1 MFQNTIR
8 LLLYMVPTEKGE
20 GKEKL
25 SDCGRARV
33 TGIELLIK
41 ITN

>member
-1 MFQNTIR
+1 MLVDQ
-8 LLLYMVPTEKGE
+8 KGE

>member
-1 MFQNTIR
+1 MLVDQK
-8 LLLYMVPTEKGE
+8 VE

-33 TGIELLIK
+33 TEIELLIK